1 MSEKGEAMRSDH
13 KTIYLRSFLYQNNSI
28 NNKSTMFVKNKFPG
42 FFLTAGLFILG
53 LSSCVNTQKV
63 TYFND
68 VQDSARLVSPAT
80 LEPVI
85 QKKDILSITVSSLSN
100 EATVIFNTPNLP
112 LTPGSTSNPNSPQTA
127 GYLVGDDGTIKF
139 PVLGNIQA
147 AGLTQKQM
155 EDTITKQL
163 IEKKLLFDPIVT
175 SRFLNF
181 RVTVLGEV
189 NRPGVITV
197 PSEQI
202 SVLEAIGQAGDLT
215 IFGQRNNV
223 MLIRQQGPDKII
235 ERLDLNSSKLLQSPY
250 YFLKSND
257 VLYVEPGVARAASSS
272 LVQQRLPVI
281 LSGLSLL
288 IILLTNVFK
297 L

>member
-1 MSEKGEAMRSDH
+1 M
-13 KTIYLRSFLYQNNSI
+13 FL
-28 NNKSTMFVKNKFPG
+28 KNKFPV
-42 FFLTAGLFILG
+42 LVLIAGLLLIFF
-53 LSSCVNTQKV
+53 SSCVDTKKV

-68 VQDSARLVSPAT
+68 VQDSARLVSPST

-85 QKKDILSITVSSLSN
+85 QKKDILSITVSSLSKD
-100 EATVIFNTPNLP
+100 ATVIFNIPNLP
-112 LTPGSTSNPNSPQTA
+112 ITPSASTSPNMPQTA
-127 GYLVGDDGTIKF
+127 GYLVNSEGNIKF
-139 PVLGNIQA
+139 PILGDIHA
-147 AGLTQKQM
+147 AGLTQKQL
-155 EDTITKQL
+155 EDTITHLL
-163 IEKKLLFDPIVT
+163 IDKKLLYDPIVT

-189 NRPGVITV
+189 NHPGVITV

-202 SVLEAIGQAGDLT
+202 SILEAIGQAGDLT
-215 IFGQRNNV
+215 IYGLRDKV
-223 MLIRQQGPDKII
+223 MLIRQVGKDKII
-235 ERLDLNSSKLLQSPY
+235 KRLDLNSSKLLQSPY

-257 VLYVEPGVARAASSS
+257 VVYVEPGVAKAASSS

>member
-1 MSEKGEAMRSDH
+1 M
-13 KTIYLRSFLYQNNSI
+13 FL
-28 NNKSTMFVKNKFPG
+28 KNKFPVLLL
-42 FFLTAGLFILG
+42 FAGLFFIFF
-53 LSSCVNTQKV
+53 SSCVDTKKV

-68 VQDSARLVSPAT
+68 VQDSARLVSPST

-112 LTPGSTSNPNSPQTA
+112 ITPNAVTSPNTPQTA
-127 GYLVGDDGTIKF
+127 GYLVNGDGDIKF
-139 PVLGNIQA
+139 PVIGDIHA
-147 AGLTQKQM
+147 AGITQKQL
-155 EDTITKQL
+155 EDTITHLL
-163 IEKKLLFDPIVT
+163 IVKKLLYDPIVT

-202 SVLEAIGQAGDLT
+202 SILEAIGQAGDLT
-215 IFGQRNNV
+215 IYGLRDHV
-223 MLIRQQGPDKII
+223 MLIRQVGQDKII
-235 ERLDLNSSKLLQSPY
+235 KRLDLNSSKLLQSPY

-257 VLYVEPGVARAASSS
+257 VVYVEPGVAKAASSS

-281 LSGLSLL
+281 LSGMSLL

>member
-1 MSEKGEAMRSDH
+1 M
-13 KTIYLRSFLYQNNSI
+13 FL
-28 NNKSTMFVKNKFPG
+28 KNKFPVLVFLAASSLM
-42 FFLTAGLFILG
+42 FFC
-53 LSSCVNTQKV
+53 SCVDTKKV

-68 VQDSARLVSPAT
+68 VQDSARLISPST

-112 LTPGSTSNPNSPQTA
+112 ITPNASTSPNMPQTA
-127 GYLVGDDGTIKF
+127 GYLVNADGNIKF
-139 PVLGNIQA
+139 PVLGDIHA
-147 AGLTQKQM
+147 AGLTQKQL
-155 EDTITKQL
+155 EDTITHL
-163 IEKKLLFDPIVT
+163 LLSKKLLYDPIVT

-189 NRPGVITV
+189 NHPGVITV

-202 SVLEAIGQAGDLT
+202 SILEAIGQAGDLT
-215 IFGQRNNV
+215 IYGLRDHV
-223 MLIRQQGPDKII
+223 MLIRQVGHDKII
-235 ERLDLNSSKLLQSPY
+235 KRLDLNSSKLLQSPY

-257 VLYVEPGVARAASSS
+257 VVYIEPGVAKAASSS